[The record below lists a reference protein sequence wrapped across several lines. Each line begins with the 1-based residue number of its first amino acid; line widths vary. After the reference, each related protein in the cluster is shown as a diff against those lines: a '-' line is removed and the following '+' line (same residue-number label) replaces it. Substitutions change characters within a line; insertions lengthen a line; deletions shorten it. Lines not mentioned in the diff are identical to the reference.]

1 MKNLYICAILLFILG
16 IIVKLLNEKGVINEN
31 SNIKRYIIKN
41 NPMTET
47 EQKFLSYLKVFTDKN
62 NLIIIPQVQLQSIFK
77 TIEKKDIS
85 SFNKIKSKSI
95 DFAIVDSNYNYK
107 LFIELDDYTHNR
119 KNRIQ
124 RDIFINNLFN
134 TYNLKLKRI
143 KVQNNYNL
151 EELENI
157 ITEVA

>member
-124 RDIFINNLFN
+124 RDIFINNL
-134 TYNLKLKRI
+134 YNNRSSIKLLLYI
-143 KVQNNYNL
+143 FYTTIIIFIIPN
-151 EELENI
+151 NI
-157 ITEVA
+157 III

>member
-1 MKNLYICAILLFILG
+1 MYIFYFFAVIFFILG
-16 IIVKLLNEKGVINEN
+16 LILKLLNEDKRDNNIN
-31 SNIKRYIIKN
+31 YLVKN

-47 EQKFLSYLKVFTDKN
+47 EQKFINYLKVFTDKY
-62 NLIIIPQVQLQSIFK
+62 NLIILPQIQLQSIFK
-77 TIEKKDIS
+77 TIDKKDIS
-85 SFNKIKSKSI
+85 NFNKIKSKSV
-95 DFAIVDSNYNYK
+95 DFAIVDNKYNYK

-119 KNRIQ
+119 QDRIK
-124 RDIFINNLFN
+124 RDVFVNNLFR

-157 ITEVA
+157 IKEVVD